1 MPLMLVAFVE
11 IEVVLVPTVVVRV
24 VTSDAMDVIE
34 PSADVTRVSRLLIA
48 VALVE
53 TLLSVVESEDC
64 RLVMSLA

>member
-1 MPLMLVAFVE
+1 MLDTFVE
-11 IEVVLVPTVVVRV
+11 IEVVLVPTVVVKV
-24 VTSDAMDVIE
+24 VTSDAMDVME

>member
-1 MPLMLVAFVE
+1 MLDAFVE
-11 IEVVLVPTVVVRV
+11 IEVVLEPTVVVKV

-34 PSADVTRVSRLLIA
+34 PSADVTRVSSPLMA

>member
-1 MPLMLVAFVE
+1 MLDTFVE
-11 IEVVLVPTVVVRV
+11 IEVVLVPIVVVRV

>member
-1 MPLMLVAFVE
+1 MLDTFVE

>member
-1 MPLMLVAFVE
+1 MLDTFVE

-24 VTSDAMDVIE
+24 VTSDAIDVME

-53 TLLSVVESEDC
+53 TLLSVVDREDC

>member
-1 MPLMLVAFVE
+1 MLDTFVE

-53 TLLSVVESEDC
+53 TLLFVVESEDC

>member
-1 MPLMLVAFVE
+1 MMLDTFVE

-24 VTSDAMDVIE
+24 VTSDAMDVME

-53 TLLSVVESEDC
+53 TLLSVVDREDC